1 MNGKIIGLVAAF
13 ALAGVAFLAG
23 GASVTDAAKIA
34 TNVETAKAYCAKI
47 LDGEAKAQENPEVIS
62 E

>member
-1 MNGKIIGLVAAF
+1 MNGKIIGLVAGVVISA
-13 ALAGVAFLAG
+13 VAFLVG
-23 GASVTDAAKIA
+23 GLSVTDAAKIA